1 MFLFSKEVNRMEFN
15 NENMSTSDMIRMVLT
30 VEHQNT
36 VSLAHLLNMTQQN
49 VSQRLRKGNFREN
62 ELKKYADALDYEVI
76 ITFRKRG

>member
-1 MFLFSKEVNRMEFN
+1 MEFN

-30 VEHQNT
+30 IEHQNT